1 MQDFQ
6 SNSDR
11 NTVIT
16 QILFEGLVTRY
27 VRVIPKDWRG
37 LSCLRVELY
46 GTSGMCRTRHISAN
60 ALAISHSSRRLACLS
75 VDIIQCFTCYV
86 DTNDFYH
93 TCLLIA
99 CGECVQFRD
108 CLV

>member
-27 VRVIPKDWRG
+27 VRVIPKNWRG

-46 GTSGMCRTRHISAN
+46 GTSGMCRTRHITTN
-60 ALAISHSSRRLACLS
+60 ALAESFLTVFSMPFS
-75 VDIIQCFTCYV
+75 
-86 DTNDFYH
+86 
-93 TCLLIA
+93 
-99 CGECVQFRD
+99 
-108 CLV
+108 